1 MDTEC
6 SHGPLTA
13 LEEEKKPMEKDSK
26 AHKAVRDVV
35 FDKGWL
41 RTLVYYVLFRY
52 DSFLKHMADMQ
63 V

>member
-26 AHKAVRDVV
+26 AHKAVRDVEDSCV
-35 FDKGWL
+35 L
-41 RTLVYYVLFRY
+41 CLV
-52 DSFLKHMADMQ
+52 Q